1 MGFLVCALPVPV
13 GDGGVWRFGH
23 DFFITLQTSPAAV
36 NAENSSNALRTVAPP
51 SSWDSFLSYLPS
63 PQPAKSFQTPVL
75 EPQLLSLQKAML
87 GMTVLSQRPVADI
100 LVSKV
105 LQGQEE
111 RLAEGT
117 GTRKQD
123 RRYSGL

>member
-1 MGFLVCALPVPV
+1 MADKRTEEKNCEVK
-13 GDGGVWRFGH
+13 RFPTCEMRPPH
-23 DFFITLQTSPAAV
+23 SFR
-36 NAENSSNALRTVAPP
+36 EKRT
-51 SSWDSFLSYLPS
+51 S

-117 GTRKQD
+117 GTGKQD
-123 RRYSGL
+123 SRYSGL